1 MLISKI
7 IMKKY
12 NILFFLILFSLT
24 SAAQKK
30 AITDTGEE
38 VILYQDGTWKYVN
51 SKDSASIISINSTPF
66 IKPSSNN
73 FLLKSKKF
81 NVGFWINPKKWKIQT
96 DKNNDDAEY
105 ELHEATNDLFAMMI
119 TEKSEI
125 PLDALKDIAVKNAKK
140 LSPDLSIQKEEFRI
154 VNGQKVLLVQM
165 KGTYKGIRFIYH
177 GYYFSNKNGSL
188 QFVTYSTNNLLLE
201 NIKDCDDLLNGF
213 VVLQE

>member
-1 MLISKI
+1 
-7 IMKKY
+7 MKKY
-12 NILFFLILFSLT
+12 ILLCFVSFLFI
-24 SAAQKK
+24 SASAQKK

-51 SKDSASIISINSTPF
+51 GADSARAVEVNKTPF
-66 IKPSSNN
+66 VKPSTNT

-81 NVGFWINPKKWKIQT
+81 NIGFWINPKKWKVQT

-105 ELHEATNDLFAMMI
+105 ELHEETNDLFAMMI

-125 PLDALKDIAVKNAKK
+125 PVLTLKDIAIKNARKVA
-140 LSPDLSIQKEEFRI
+140 PDITIQKEEFRI

-165 KGTYKGIRFIYH
+165 KGTYNGVQFIYY
-177 GYYFSNKNGSL
+177 GYYYSNKNGSV
-188 QFVTYSTNNLLLE
+188 QFVTYSTNNLLIE

>member
-1 MLISKI
+1 
-7 IMKKY
+7 MKKY
-12 NILFFLILFSLT
+12 ILLSFVSFLFI
-24 SAAQKK
+24 SASAQKK

-51 SKDSASIISINSTPF
+51 GADSARAVEVNKTPF
-66 IKPSSNN
+66 VKPSTNT

-81 NVGFWINPKKWKIQT
+81 NIGFWINPKKWKVQT

-105 ELHEATNDLFAMMI
+105 ELHEETNDLFAMMI

-125 PLDALKDIAVKNAKK
+125 PVLTLKDIAIKNARKVA
-140 LSPDLSIQKEEFRI
+140 PDITIQKEEFRI

-165 KGTYKGIRFIYH
+165 KGTYNGVRFIYY
-177 GYYFSNKNGSL
+177 GYYYSNKNGSV
-188 QFVTYSTNNLLLE
+188 QFVTYSTNNLLIE